1 MLLSKQKGK
10 LKMKM
15 EMLANKINSIVN
27 TQVVKFYVKKSGHWD
42 EATRKDL
49 LFFSKKDFK
58 DVWPKKRGDIL
69 QTNTWKGNILAIFIA
84 NANNKDIR
92 YTIGQLERAEK
103 LAPNWVRENSMA

>member
-1 MLLSKQKGK
+1 
-10 LKMKM
+10 MKM
-15 EMLANKINSIVN
+15 ERLANVINSIIN
-27 TQVVKFYVKKSGHWD
+27 TQVVKFYIKKRGHWH

-49 LFFSKKDFK
+49 LFFPIRNNKSF
-58 DVWPKKRGDIL
+58 PRKRGDLL
-69 QTNTWKGNILAIFIA
+69 QLSNWEGNLLAVFVA